1 MDRCKLE
8 YMIKRFDFNEKK
20 KMIRLIDPYG
30 DYEFNKYICRFL
42 LDPDTLDE
50 DILCNIGPAHTL
62 YFINYQIDGESELT
76 KLFQEDKEKELEEI
90 KEKYINQYRLI
101 NELCIKN
108 NTYPFFK
115 DPTNIKECEKTRL
128 DIVKIIPEE
137 IIDDFFGVCSIRDYE
152 PPIYSGLE

>member
-20 KMIRLIDPYG
+20 RIIMEMDPYG
-30 DYEFNKYICRFL
+30 DYKFKKDISRYL
-42 LDPDTLDE
+42 LNPDTKDE
-50 DILCNIGPAHTL
+50 DVLMYIGPYTTM
-62 YFINYQIDGESELT
+62 YFVSNKDDEFKELME
-76 KLFQEDKEKELEEI
+76 QELEEI
-90 KEKYINQYRLI
+90 KEEYINQYKLI

-128 DIVKIIPEE
+128 DIVRIIPEE
-137 IIDDFFGVCSIRDYE
+137 IINKFFNVDSLRDYE
-152 PPIYSGLE
+152 PPMYKKKED